1 MRGFDLRGVPRR
13 VLSLIGGRGCGSQ
26 ISRAGPLPGDG
37 HVNVTEDSSS
47 DGGANIDAAIAHGR
61 ELVEQ
66 GADMI
71 DVGGESTRPGA
82 TRVDAGV
89 EAARVAPVIAA
100 LAEEGIPTSV
110 DTMRASVAAAAAE
123 AGVHMINDVSGGLAD
138 TDMYRVMADTDL
150 PVCLMHWRTVQFG
163 DAAGQADHGG
173 DVVADVRDTLARL
186 VDNALAAGVAR
197 DNVVLDPGLG
207 FAKSREDNWAL
218 LNHLPEFLAGEFPVL
233 VGARASVPPGS
244 APTAARGCAR
254 GRRQKP
260 PPPSPPSPPRWA
272 RGVRC
277 TTCRLPRRRRR
288 RRPVER
294 GVPWLTTS
302 NSPALSFG
310 HHGVFDH
317 EADGQPFIVDIVLAG
332 ASPAAPTT
340 TAAHR
345 QLRGLA
351 QLAVEVVES
360 RGTSSRRSPWR

>member
-1 MRGFDLRGVPRR
+1 MRVADLTVP
-13 VLSLIGGRGCGSQ
+13 GRCLVMG
-26 ISRAGPLPGDG
+26 I
-37 HVNVTEDSSS
+37 VNVTEDSFS
-47 DGGANIDAAIAHGR
+47 DGGRWLDIDAAIAHGR

-138 TDMYRVMADTDL
+138 PDMYRVMADTDL

-186 VDNALAAGVAR
+186 VDNALTAGVAR
-197 DNVVLDPGLG
+197 DSIVLDPGLG

-233 VGARASVPPGS
+233 VGASRKRFLAGVRADRGLEGVPADADP
-244 APTAARGCAR
+244 ATAAVTAISAQMGA
-254 GRRQKP
+254 
-260 PPPSPPSPPRWA
+260 W
-272 RGVRC
+272 GVRVHNV
-277 TTCRLPRRRRR
+277 
-288 RRPVER
+288 PVSRDAVDVAALWNAGGGR
-294 GVPWLTTS
+294 G
-302 NSPALSFG
+302 
-310 HHGVFDH
+310 
-317 EADGQPFIVDIVLAG
+317 
-332 ASPAAPTT
+332 
-340 TAAHR
+340 
-345 QLRGLA
+345 
-351 QLAVEVVES
+351 
-360 RGTSSRRSPWR
+360 

>member
-1 MRGFDLRGVPRR
+1 MRVADLTVP
-13 VLSLIGGRGCGSQ
+13 GRCLVMG
-26 ISRAGPLPGDG
+26 I
-37 HVNVTEDSSS
+37 VNVTEDSFS
-47 DGGANIDAAIAHGR
+47 DGGRWLDIDAAIAHGR

-138 TDMYRVMADTDL
+138 PDMYRVMADTDL

-173 DVVADVRDTLARL
+173 DVVADVRDTLGRL

-233 VGARASVPPGS
+233 VGASRKRFLAGVRADRGLEGVPADADP
-244 APTAARGCAR
+244 ATAAVTAISAQMGA
-254 GRRQKP
+254 
-260 PPPSPPSPPRWA
+260 W
-272 RGVRC
+272 GVRVHNV
-277 TTCRLPRRRRR
+277 
-288 RRPVER
+288 PVSRDAVDVAALWNAGGGR
-294 GVPWLTTS
+294 G
-302 NSPALSFG
+302 
-310 HHGVFDH
+310 
-317 EADGQPFIVDIVLAG
+317 
-332 ASPAAPTT
+332 
-340 TAAHR
+340 
-345 QLRGLA
+345 
-351 QLAVEVVES
+351 
-360 RGTSSRRSPWR
+360 